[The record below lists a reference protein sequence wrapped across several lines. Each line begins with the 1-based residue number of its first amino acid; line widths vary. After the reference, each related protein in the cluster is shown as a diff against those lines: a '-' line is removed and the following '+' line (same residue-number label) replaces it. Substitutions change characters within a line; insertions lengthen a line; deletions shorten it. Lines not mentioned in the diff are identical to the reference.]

1 MNRLVGRRIQDK
13 ALKSIYHFNKLS
25 NYQIIKL
32 SQQHYKIKIF
42 ILILALIFTNFVL
55 KKTMN
60 TTSYKRTYSLP
71 FSFDDILK
79 LIKSFSI
86 EDKVR
91 LEKELE
97 KETLVYRAQKLSEK
111 IRQNDMTME
120 DIVIEVSTYR
130 NKQK

>member
-1 MNRLVGRRIQDK
+1 M
-13 ALKSIYHFNKLS
+13 S
-25 NYQIIKL
+25 
-32 SQQHYKIKIF
+32 
-42 ILILALIFTNFVL
+42 
-55 KKTMN
+55 

-71 FSFDDILK
+71 FSFDEIVK

-111 IRQNDMTME
+111 IKKNDLTME
-120 DIVIEVSTYR
+120 DVVAEVSAYR
-130 NKQK
+130 TRQK

>member
-1 MNRLVGRRIQDK
+1 
-13 ALKSIYHFNKLS
+13 
-25 NYQIIKL
+25 
-32 SQQHYKIKIF
+32 
-42 ILILALIFTNFVL
+42 
-55 KKTMN
+55 MN

-97 KETLVYRAQKLSEK
+97 KETLVYRAQKLSEN
-111 IRQNDMTME
+111 ISQNDITME
-120 DIVIEVSTYR
+120 DIVIEVSAYR

>member
-1 MNRLVGRRIQDK
+1 
-13 ALKSIYHFNKLS
+13 
-25 NYQIIKL
+25 
-32 SQQHYKIKIF
+32 
-42 ILILALIFTNFVL
+42 
-55 KKTMN
+55 MN

-120 DIVIEVSTYR
+120 DVVIEVSAYR

>member
-1 MNRLVGRRIQDK
+1 M
-13 ALKSIYHFNKLS
+13 S
-25 NYQIIKL
+25 
-32 SQQHYKIKIF
+32 
-42 ILILALIFTNFVL
+42 
-55 KKTMN
+55 

-71 FSFDDILK
+71 FSFDEIVK

-111 IRQNDMTME
+111 IKKNDLTME
-120 DIVIEVSTYR
+120 DVVAEVSAYR
-130 NKQK
+130 TKQK